1 MFDCI
6 WTYSDYRRV
15 NRIEKPNNRKS
26 KIQGSAEVL
35 VAKKKKKVKNITKP
49 TITFP

>member
-15 NRIEKPNNRKS
+15 NRIEKPNK
-26 KIQGSAEVL
+26 GG
-35 VAKKKKKVKNITKP
+35 KKVKFKAVLKYWLLKK
-49 TITFP
+49 

>member
-15 NRIEKPNNRKS
+15 NRIEK
-26 KIQGSAEVL
+26 E
-35 VAKKKKKVKNITKP
+35 KKQITEKVKFKAVLKYWLLKK
-49 TITFP
+49 